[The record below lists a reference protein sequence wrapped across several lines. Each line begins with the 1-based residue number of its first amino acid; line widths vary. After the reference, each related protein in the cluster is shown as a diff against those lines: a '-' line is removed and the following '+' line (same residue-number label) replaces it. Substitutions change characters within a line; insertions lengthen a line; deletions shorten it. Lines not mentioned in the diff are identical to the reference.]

1 MPGVGS
7 FGVATACS
15 AAASCRA
22 AAKPPAGSAACAD
35 GPLPVAMLD
44 GELLGEGDGLLE
56 VLDEVLGDG
65 DGLGDGDEL
74 VDVIGVAVGLALP
87 VGDGDPDLARQLAAA
102 MAE

>member
-7 FGVATACS
+7 FDVAVVCS

-22 AAKPPAGSAACAD
+22 AAKPPACAD

-74 VDVIGVAVGLALP
+74 DDVLGVAVGLALP
-87 VGDGDPDLARQLAAA
+87 GGDGDLEPARQLAAA